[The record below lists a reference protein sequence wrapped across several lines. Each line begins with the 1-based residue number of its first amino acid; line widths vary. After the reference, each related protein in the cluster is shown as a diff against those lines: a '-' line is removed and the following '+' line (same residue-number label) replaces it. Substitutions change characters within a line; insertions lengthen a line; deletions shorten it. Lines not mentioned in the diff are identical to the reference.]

1 FSLCIYKI
9 SWSLKHTRGNKY
21 TLERREKKNRQKRM
35 DFCKGEM
42 LFSQPLLDV
51 TYGEDQRRCNNGDNS
66 SSSLS
71 ATQRK
76 IVCVTSGNSYFGA
89 HLIKELSSHGYLIRV
104 TIQNPGDLEDMKRM
118 MGNEEMSQVESVVV
132 AKIGNLEA
140 LCEAFRGCHAVFH
153 TSSFIDPHGVSGY
166 TERTAFLEA
175 EGARNVIEACG
186 RTAYVKRCIFTS
198 SLLAS
203 IWKPHTSSSSHT
215 QLVDESCWS
224 DEDFCRDNKL
234 WLALG
239 KTRAEKI
246 AWEKSK
252 EMKVKL
258 VTMCPALVMAPS
270 FPNAQYET
278 SLPYL
283 KGGKL
288 MFRSG
293 MLAVE
298 DVTKLAK
305 AHVVVYEAMDHGDA
319 NGRYICFERVLTTL
333 EDVVRLETN
342 LKLHGLLSGD
352 DEHERIHD
360 EKISYQRIT
369 KLLAKQASRRW
380 SCKS

>member
-1 FSLCIYKI
+1 ME
-9 SWSLKHTRGNKY
+9 SW
-21 TLERREKKNRQKRM
+21 
-35 DFCKGEM
+35 KGEM
-42 LFSQPLLDV
+42 LLSKPFLDV
-51 TYGEDQRRCNNGDNS
+51 NHGEDQRRCSNGGGY
-66 SSSLS
+66 LG

-76 IVCVTSGNSYFGA
+76 VVCVTSGNSYFGA
-89 HLIKELSSHGYLIRV
+89 HLIKELSSHGYLIRA
-104 TIQNPGDLEDMKRM
+104 TIQNPGDLEEMKRT
-118 MGNEEMSQVESVVV
+118 MGDEEMSRMESVVV
-132 AKIGNLEA
+132 AKIGNLEG

-186 RTAYVKRCIFTS
+186 RTSYVKRCIFTS

-203 IWKPHTSSSSHT
+203 IWSTSSSHT
-215 QLVDESCWS
+215 QLVDESFWS
-224 DEDFCRDNKL
+224 DEDYCRDNKL

-288 MFRSG
+288 MFRRG

-305 AHVVVYEAMDHGDA
+305 AHVKVYEAMDHGNA
-319 NGRYICFERVLTTL
+319 NGRYICFERVLGTL
-333 EDVVRLETN
+333 EDVARLETN
-342 LKLHGLLSGD
+342 LKVHGLLSGD
-352 DEHERIHD
+352 NENETTHVERLTN
-360 EKISYQRIT
+360 QRIT
-369 KLLAKQASRRW
+369 KLLAKQASTRW
-380 SCKS
+380 TCES